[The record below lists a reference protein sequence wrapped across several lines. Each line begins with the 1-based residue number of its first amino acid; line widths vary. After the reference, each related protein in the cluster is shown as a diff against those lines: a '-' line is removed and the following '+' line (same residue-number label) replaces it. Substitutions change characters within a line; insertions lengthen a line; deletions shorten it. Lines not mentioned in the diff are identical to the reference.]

1 MLITKSIKQENL
13 FSSSQEFG
21 CRPNHAKL
29 KVDKTLLRPEFEP
42 DFVDLFILCQRQE
55 KPFSVL
61 PTYGFI
67 MIFVKQ
73 FHCLL
78 IYVLRVN
85 RLPLSRLHSPQTN
98 LSDTQPLQ

>member
-1 MLITKSIKQENL
+1 MLITKSIKQET
-13 FSSSQEFG
+13 FFYPRRSSDAV
-21 CRPNHAKL
+21 PTIAKL
-29 KVDKTLLRPEFEP
+29 KVDKALLRPQFEP
-42 DFVDLFILCQRQE
+42 DIVDLFILRHPEE

-85 RLPLSRLHSPQTN
+85 RLPLSRLHSPQAN